1 MEGWDIDIYGAFNVC
16 TQAFDIILECTC
28 FVLFKEIELE
38 NTVRTQYW
46 LKITSLLKEVKGRII
61 SFLYKLILGKKI
73 LYVSENVGLL
83 NDRHFEEELD
93 TPTSSFAWWC
103 NSKW

>member
-1 MEGWDIDIYGAFNVC
+1 MLTYGAFNVW
-16 TQAFDIILECTC
+16 TQAFDIILC

-46 LKITSLLKEVKGRII
+46 LKITSSLLKEVKGRII

-73 LYVSENVGLL
+73 LYVSENVGFL